1 MDTVNYFFES
11 VATFLFFIFLNEGLR
26 ELFFIGF
33 LVIYLFL
40 AVLGLCCCADFSLVA
55 VCGLFVVVYLFVAEP
70 QLWGA
75 RAQHAVQRFRCPTA
89 CGMFLGQELNQCALY
104 WQVDS

>member
-1 MDTVNYFFES
+1 MR
-11 VATFLFFIFLNEGLR
+11 TFSGCDN
-26 ELFFIGF
+26 
-33 LVIYLFL
+33 
-40 AVLGLCCCADFSLVA
+40 LGYSLVA

-89 CGMFLGQELNQCALY
+89 CGMFLGQESNQCALY
-104 WQVDS
+104 FKADSYKETFL